1 MKWRRFFYAFLLRMI
16 FAHVCVFACY
26 NTTGFSLWHWPTES
40 NLAFWMRITAG
51 LGLFAA
57 LFIMAWSTYGTLK
70 LKGILFT
77 TIIIASIWFTFIEFL
92 AMLDHP
98 RPELGLILLSSIAT
112 LFGIGINFAPIHY
125 QLAGI
130 GHTEVVP

>member
-16 FAHVCVFACY
+16 FAHVCVFAFY

-51 LGLFAA
+51 LGLLAA
-57 LFIMAWSTYGTLK
+57 FFIMAWSTYGTLK

-77 TIIIASIWFTFIEFL
+77 TIIIASIWITFIEFL

-112 LFGIGINFAPIHY
+112 LFGIGINFSPIHY
-125 QLAGI
+125 RLAGI